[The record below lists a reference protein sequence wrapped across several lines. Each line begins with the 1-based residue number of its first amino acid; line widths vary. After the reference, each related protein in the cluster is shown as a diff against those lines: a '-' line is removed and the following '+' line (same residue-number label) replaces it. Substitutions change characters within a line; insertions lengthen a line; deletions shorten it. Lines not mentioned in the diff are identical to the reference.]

1 MLITAKNRIFYYKMK
16 DIPSQDWDAWMDI
29 VLGNI
34 NYLAKSVKRIEKKLH
49 LRELDLRKK
58 DNAL

>member
-1 MLITAKNRIFYYKMK
+1 MK

-49 LRELDLRKK
+49 LKELDLRDAVKSFDRK